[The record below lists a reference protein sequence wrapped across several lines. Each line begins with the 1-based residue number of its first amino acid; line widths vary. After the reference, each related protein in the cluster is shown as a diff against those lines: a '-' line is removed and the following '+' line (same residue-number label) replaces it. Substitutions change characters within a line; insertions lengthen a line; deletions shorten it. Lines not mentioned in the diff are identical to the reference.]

1 MGADVMT
8 QLLRIS
14 LIGGMT
20 GDEMSA
26 KVLSFSG
33 GLGSEGALNF
43 DQLAEVRKFSRVR
56 LNGSAAYLADFITAM
71 AALGL
76 LKRGVLFWSLF

>member
-43 DQLAEVRKFSRVR
+43 DQLAE
-56 LNGSAAYLADFITAM
+56 GIAAK
-71 AALGL
+71 LGWIL
-76 LKRGVLFWSLF
+76 CNVGVIKQLSQ